1 MTTTNEHNASENES
15 RPLEEPEATAANPT
29 VEEPATTPAPLT
41 AATGTETLPQ
51 DPTGESDDAKPPAAE
66 RLASAA
72 ATIGAADGHGHRR
85 AVLVAEGPI
94 RNMADGI
101 GQYTFTATA
110 LQRAV
115 SDGKFNNLACFLDHA
130 ASSPTMRDYV
140 GVWTEPRLEVL
151 PGGQT
156 AATAELVVHNPT
168 LVGHVFTALA
178 EAPEMRPDIGVS
190 IVCYPT
196 VTKTAA
202 GAPQAITGFQSIQS
216 ADIVFKPAVPTA
228 RFFQATAAAEATP
241 FPTGEAP
248 MNDIITPTTDAAAA
262 EAEDSV
268 QKLQAEADQLGQW
281 MAATRATMA
290 TSMIRDARLP
300 AKVTDRLLAGVYAT
314 PEEVQAAID
323 LAREEIAE
331 AVGAQAV
338 INTPKP
344 AAAVVSDE
352 FSRTEEALRY
362 IFGSREAKTPPPN
375 MRSLRQLWV
384 NWTGDSHILGE
395 FNADNALGIV
405 KAAAITPAA
414 LPNMM
419 VRTIQAIMQE
429 ETGNLGARRWFE
441 KVVDVVPN
449 DGTMRDLEFR
459 QFGNLGTLPIV
470 PDGAPYQETT
480 ITDAKESAS
489 FAKRG
494 QMVGITRNAILQDD
508 LGLTSELPRKL
519 VQAAWNTRS
528 ASVAALFTMNSGV
541 GPTMADTKALFH
553 ADHGNLA
560 TTALGATDADVQ
572 TSWEAARQQMY
583 DQAELGTTKPM
594 AMYPYWL
601 LLPPELLF
609 KARKAFGY
617 GELGYPTAHEPLRM
631 DFDEY
636 DMRPRILVVPEWTD
650 ATDWAFMVRPEIH
663 RTLVMAYQQGG
674 RNHPLPS
681 IWFAADQ
688 NGGLLFTNDV
698 LPIKIRDE
706 FMVGVASWR
715 GIGKRNVTG

>member
-1 MTTTNEHNASENES
+1 
-15 RPLEEPEATAANPT
+15 
-29 VEEPATTPAPLT
+29 
-41 AATGTETLPQ
+41 
-51 DPTGESDDAKPPAAE
+51 
-66 RLASAA
+66 
-72 ATIGAADGHGHRR
+72 
-85 AVLVAEGPI
+85 VLVAEGPI

-168 LVGHVFTALA
+168 LVEHILTALA
-178 EAPEMRPDIGVS
+178 EAPELRPDVGVS

-196 VTKTAA
+196 LTKTAA

-228 RFFQATAAAEATP
+228 RFFQATTAPEATATAEATP

-248 MNDIITPTTDAAAA
+248 MNDIITPTPDAAAV
-262 EAEDSV
+262 EATDSV
-268 QKLQAEADQLGQW
+268 LKLQADAEQLGQW
-281 MAATRATMA
+281 IAATRATMA
-290 TSMIRDARLP
+290 ASMIRDARLP
-300 AKVTDRLLAGVYAT
+300 ARVTDRLLAGNYAT

-323 LAREEIAE
+323 AAREEISE

-344 AAAVVSDE
+344 AAAIVSDE

-384 NWTGDSHILGE
+384 NWTGDSNILGE

-405 KAAAITPAA
+405 KAAAITPAT

-429 ETGNLGARRWFE
+429 ESANLGARRWFE

-459 QFGNLGTLPIV
+459 QFGNLGELPIV

-480 ITDAKESAS
+480 ITDSKESAS

-528 ASVAALFTMNSGV
+528 TSVAALFTVNNGT
-541 GPTMADTKALFH
+541 GPTMKADNKALFH

-560 TTALGATDADVQ
+560 TTALGTTDDEVQ
-572 TSWEAARQQMY
+572 TSWEAARQQIY
-583 DQAELGTTKPM
+583 DQTELGTTKPM

-601 LLPPELLF
+601 LIPSELLR

-617 GELGYPTAHEPLRM
+617 GETAYPTASEPLRM

-636 DMRPRILVVPEWTD
+636 DMRPRILVVPEWSD
-650 ATDWAFMVRPEIH
+650 ANDWAFMVRPEIH
-663 RTLVMAYQQGG
+663 RTLVMAYQAGG

-698 LPIKIRDE
+698 LPIKVRDE

>member
-1 MTTTNEHNASENES
+1 MTE
-15 RPLEEPEATAANPT
+15 
-29 VEEPATTPAPLT
+29 
-41 AATGTETLPQ
+41 
-51 DPTGESDDAKPPAAE
+51 AAE

-72 ATIGAADGHGHRR
+72 ATIEAADSDGRRR

-94 RNMADGI
+94 RNMADGL
-101 GQYTFTATA
+101 GQYTFTAAA

-115 SDGKFNNLACFLDHA
+115 ADGKFNNLACFLDHTA
-130 ASSPTMRDYV
+130 GSPTMRDYV

-151 PGGQT
+151 ASGQA
-156 AATAELVVHNPT
+156 AATARLVVHHPA
-168 LVGHVFTALA
+168 LVDHVFAALA
-178 EAPEMRPDIGVS
+178 EPPELRPDVGVS

-196 VTKTAA
+196 VAKAA
-202 GAPQAITGFQSIQS
+202 ADGPQAITGFQSIQS

-228 RFFQATAAAEATP
+228 RFFQAAAAEASRS
-241 FPTGEAP
+241 PTGEAL
-248 MNDIITPTTDAAAA
+248 MNEVITPTPDAAAA
-262 EAEDSV
+262 DAEDSV
-268 QKLQAEADQLGQW
+268 TKLQAEATQLESW
-281 MAATRATMA
+281 MAATRAAMA
-290 TSMIRDARLP
+290 ASMIRDARLP
-300 AKVTDRLLAGVYAT
+300 AKVTDRLLAGAYAT
-314 PEEVQAAID
+314 PEAVQAAID

-344 AAAVVSDE
+344 AANVVSDE

-395 FNADNALGIV
+395 FNADNALGII

-528 ASVAALFTMNSGV
+528 ASVAAIFTMSSGV

-601 LLPPELLF
+601 LLPPELLY

-715 GIGKRNVTG
+715 GIGKRNVAG

>member
-1 MTTTNEHNASENES
+1 MSEAE
-15 RPLEEPEATAANPT
+15 
-29 VEEPATTPAPLT
+29 
-41 AATGTETLPQ
+41 
-51 DPTGESDDAKPPAAE
+51 PPAAE

-72 ATIGAADGHGHRR
+72 ATIGAPDGLGRRR

-94 RNMADGI
+94 RNMADGL
-101 GQYTFTATA
+101 GQYTFTAVA

-115 SDGKFNNLACFLDHA
+115 GDGKFNNLACFLDHA
-130 ASSPTMRDYV
+130 AGNPTMRDYV
-140 GVWTEPRLEVL
+140 GVWTEPRLESL

-156 AATAELVVHNPT
+156 AATAELVIHNPT
-168 LVGHVFTALA
+168 LVEHVFAALG
-178 EAPEMRPDIGVS
+178 EAPELRPDVGVS

-196 VTKTAA
+196 VAKPAA

-216 ADIVFKPAVPTA
+216 ADIVFKPAVPAA
-228 RFFQATAAAEATP
+228 RFFQAAAAAETAATAETTP

-248 MNDIITPTTDAAAA
+248 MNDLITPIPDAAAV

-268 QKLQAEADQLGQW
+268 LKLQAEAEQLGQW
-281 MAATRATMA
+281 IAATRATMA
-290 TSMIRDARLP
+290 ASMIRDARLP
-300 AKVTDRLLAGVYAT
+300 AKVTDRLLAGIYAT
-314 PEEVQAAID
+314 PEEVETAID

-528 ASVAALFTMNSGV
+528 ASVANIFTMNSGV

-572 TSWEAARQQMY
+572 TSWEAARQQIY

-601 LLPPELLF
+601 LLPPELLY

-617 GELGYPTAHEPLRM
+617 GELGYPTAHEPLRG

-715 GIGKRNVTG
+715 GIGKRNVAG

>member
-1 MTTTNEHNASENES
+1 M
-15 RPLEEPEATAANPT
+15 
-29 VEEPATTPAPLT
+29 
-41 AATGTETLPQ
+41 
-51 DPTGESDDAKPPAAE
+51 
-66 RLASAA
+66 
-72 ATIGAADGHGHRR
+72 
-85 AVLVAEGPI
+85 LVAEGPI
-94 RNMADGI
+94 RNMADGL

-130 ASSPTMRDYV
+130 AGSPTMRDYV

-156 AATAELVVHNPT
+156 AATAGLFVHNPT
-168 LVGHVFTALA
+168 LVEHVFAALA
-178 EAPEMRPDIGVS
+178 EAPELRPDIGVS

-196 VTKTAA
+196 VTKSAA

-216 ADIVFKPAVPTA
+216 ADIVFKPAVPAA
-228 RFFQATAAAEATP
+228 RFFQAAAVPEATAAAEATP

-248 MNDIITPTTDAAAA
+248 MNDIITPIPDAAAV
-262 EAEDSV
+262 ETTDSV
-268 QKLQAEADQLGQW
+268 LKLQADAEQLGQW
-281 MAATRATMA
+281 IAATRATVA
-290 TSMIRDARLP
+290 ASMIRDARLP
-300 AKVTDRLLAGVYAT
+300 ARVTDRLLASDYAT

-323 LAREEIAE
+323 AVREEIAE

-344 AAAVVSDE
+344 AATVISDE

-384 NWTGDSHILGE
+384 SWTGDSNILGE

-405 KAAAITPAA
+405 KAAAITPAT

-429 ETGNLGARRWFE
+429 ESANLGARRWFE

-459 QFGNLGTLPIV
+459 QFGNLGELPIV

-480 ITDAKESAS
+480 ITDSKESAS

-528 ASVAALFTMNSGV
+528 TSVAALFTMNSGV
-541 GPTMADTKALFH
+541 GPTMADNKALFH
-553 ADHGNLA
+553 TDHGNLA
-560 TTALGATDADVQ
+560 TTALGTTDDDV
-572 TSWEAARQQMY
+572 TAAWEAARQQVY
-583 DQAELGTTKPM
+583 DQTELGTTKPM

-601 LLPPELLF
+601 LIPSELLR

-617 GELGYPTAHEPLRM
+617 GETAYPTASEPLRM

-636 DMRPRILVVPEWTD
+636 DMRPRILVVPEWSD

-663 RTLVMAYQQGG
+663 RTLVMAYQAGG

-698 LPIKIRDE
+698 LPIKVRDE

-715 GIGKRNVTG
+715 GIGKRNVSG